1 MSKNKIYYSYSTNPK
16 NINIII
22 EHTLIYEDIDVIKKI
37 INQFGIEKVK
47 SIWEN
52 VLLGDRRLIK
62 LNYFLAKYIFLIKEE
77 DIRDYFLKYSKTRLD
92 KILELSMHK

>member
-77 DIRDYFLKYSKTRLD
+77 DIQDHFIKYSKTRLD
-92 KILELSMHK
+92 KINALSNR